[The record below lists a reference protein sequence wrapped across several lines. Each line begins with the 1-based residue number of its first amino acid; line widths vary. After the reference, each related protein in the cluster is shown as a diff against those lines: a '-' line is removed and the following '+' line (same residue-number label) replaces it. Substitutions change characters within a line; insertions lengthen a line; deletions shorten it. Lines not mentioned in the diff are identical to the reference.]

1 METRVEEVVV
11 GRGGLGGA
19 PASPGRGD
27 EGNPSLSAAAWAGG
41 GGAGRPASRWTRGPG
56 GAWVARGPA
65 TSAIGGATGAKQGMG
80 ASMAMSMSG
89 APGSGRGRVGG
100 GSGATMVGGGMAATG
115 GVRGSG
121 STPTAP
127 AGSSRFADDVEMAK
141 KRVALLMEVQRGM
154 KGGGG
159 GGKGGGGGGG
169 GLWAQKEL
177 EAAASYE
184 EKNAKVFF
192 ILGFFTVIGWLGA
205 IWYYD
210 SFSKKAQNY
219 AKWSIVLFSTC
230 CVALIVLLSVFLGIG
245 YNRT

>member
-1 METRVEEVVV
+1 
-11 GRGGLGGA
+11 
-19 PASPGRGD
+19 
-27 EGNPSLSAAAWAGG
+27 
-41 GGAGRPASRWTRGPG
+41 
-56 GAWVARGPA
+56 
-65 TSAIGGATGAKQGMG
+65 
-80 ASMAMSMSG
+80 
-89 APGSGRGRVGG
+89 
-100 GSGATMVGGGMAATG
+100 MVGGGMAATS
-115 GVRGSG
+115 GVGVGRGSG
-121 STPTAP
+121 SAARATAGQG
-127 AGSSRFADDVEMAK
+127 GSVGMADDVEMAK

-159 GGKGGGGGGG
+159 GGGGGMKGGGGTG

-192 ILGFFTVIGWLGA
+192 ILGFFTVVGWLGA

-210 SFSKKAQNY
+210 SFSRKAQNY